1 MAVLVGGLAL
11 VLMPLTV
18 EAATGKWIDQITE
31 LTAYHQ
37 ELAKFEGRERAYDP
51 YLEQL
56 GVVRVAFNRGDTKGT
71 YVAMNQLMD
80 MLETNATGSGIPRWS
95 AKEIFDF
102 CGKVTPGKFHDAVRH
117 SGELSKSGFDYWD
130 DEVIDFG
137 GGG

>member
-31 LTAYHQ
+31 LTTYHQ

-56 GVVRVAFNRGDTKGT
+56 GVVRMAFNSGDPRWT
-71 YVAMNQLMD
+71 YEAMNRLMD
-80 MLETNATGSGIPRWS
+80 MLQGDPKGRGIPTWS

-102 CGKVTPGKFHDAVRH
+102 CGKVTPNVYHDYKRH
-117 SGELSKSGFDYWD
+117 NPELSRGGFDYWD
-130 DEVIDFG
+130 DNVIDLG
-137 GGG
+137 GGA